1 VELAHI
7 DWLQRHTPPDPR
19 LVAGIGDDA
28 AVFAPFGAA
37 PLVAAVD
44 VITDLVD
51 FRIAEVTPEQIG
63 HKALGV
69 NLSDLAA
76 MAARPLAY
84 LAALVL
90 PQRVGDE
97 PPAAEL
103 AQGIHRGMQRLATAH
118 HVALAGGDTN
128 TWSGPLAVSVTALGL
143 CTGRGPLLRSGAQP
157 GDWLLVTGPLGG
169 SLLGRHLAVA
179 PRVEL
184 MIALHAAYELHA
196 AIDISDGLALDAA
209 RLATASACGVELD
222 LAAIP
227 VHDDAARMAQGTGRT
242 PLDHALGDGED
253 FEILVAAP
261 PAEAARM
268 LAEAPRATQ
277 LTRVG
282 QCVEEP
288 GLWQR
293 TGRGERIPLPPRGYQ
308 H

>member
-1 VELAHI
+1 LELAHI
-7 DWLQRHTPPDPR
+7 DWLQLGTPSDPR

-28 AVFAPFGAA
+28 AVFAPFGASQ
-37 PLVAAVD
+37 LVAAVD

-51 FRIAEVTPEQIG
+51 FRIAEVSPEQIG

-90 PQRVGDE
+90 PQRAFDE
-97 PPAAEL
+97 PATAEL
-103 AQGIHRGMQRLATAH
+103 AQGIHRGMQRLAAAH
-118 HVALAGGDTN
+118 DVALAGGDTN

-143 CTGRGPLLRSGAQP
+143 CTGRGPLLRSGARP

-169 SLLGRHLAVA
+169 SLLGRHLAVT

-196 AIDISDGLALDAA
+196 AIDISDGLTLDAA
-209 RLATASACGVELD
+209 RLATASGCGVELD
-222 LAAIP
+222 LAALP
-227 VHDDAARMAQGTGRT
+227 VHDDAYRLARDTGRT
-242 PLDHALGDGED
+242 PLDHALSDGED
-253 FEILVAAP
+253 FEILLAAP

-268 LAEAPRATQ
+268 LAEAPQATQ
-277 LTRVG
+277 LTRIG
-282 QCVEEP
+282 QCIAEP
-288 GLWQR
+288 GLWQQ
-293 TGRGERIPLPPRGYQ
+293 TPLGERIPLTPRGYQ